1 MDLEDDSAQTVPS
14 RHWPGKQMQI
24 KSLHKWV
31 QEHDEL
37 RPMKWD
43 ANAASVL
50 HCDLVKGK
58 DALREGKAAPA
69 NQGRFLEYVAGQY
82 RPNKGSVSRPA

>member
-1 MDLEDDSAQTVPS
+1 M
-14 RHWPGKQMQI
+14 
-24 KSLHKWV
+24 

-82 RPNKGSVSRPA
+82 RPNKGSVKASLTNFLFVLIVMTSHWRIQGRQEEKYT

>member
-1 MDLEDDSAQTVPS
+1 
-14 RHWPGKQMQI
+14 
-24 KSLHKWV
+24 
-31 QEHDEL
+31 
-37 RPMKWD
+37 MKWD

-58 DALREGKAAPA
+58 DALGEGKAAPA

-82 RPNKGSVSRPA
+82 RPNKGSASRPA